1 MAEGLEAL
9 PADQLGETNVKKFN
23 GVTFHI
29 HLQSW
34 RR

>member
-9 PADQLGETNVKKFN
+9 PADQLGKTNVKKFN
-23 GVTFHI
+23 GVTFPI
-29 HLQSW
+29 HLPSW